1 MIYLRLFFEFF
12 KAGLFAVGGGLATI
26 PFLTEIG
33 LKTGWYTMNELSN
46 MIAVSESTPGPMGV
60 NMATYVGYTVAGPL
74 GALVTTISEVMP
86 SVIIILL
93 ISKFIYKFKE
103 NPYVQGTLKYI
114 RACSLGLIAYA
125 FLSVFK
131 NSVLA
136 VDNFDGS
143 FLSLFDIKTGLIF
156 LLILGLA
163 LKFKKCHP
171 IVWIGISAVLG
182 VVLFSI

>member
-33 LKTGWYTMNELSN
+33 QKTGWYTMAELSN
-46 MIAVSESTPGPMGV
+46 MIAVSESTPGPMGI

-74 GALVTTISEVMP
+74 GALVATLSEVMP

-103 NPYVQGTLKYI
+103 NEYVKGTLKYI

-125 FLSVFK
+125 FLSVFN
-131 NSVLA
+131 NSVLSIN
-136 VDNFDGS
+136 NFDGS
-143 FLSLFDIKTGLIF
+143 FLSLFDIKTCFIF
-156 LLILGLA
+156 LLVLGLA